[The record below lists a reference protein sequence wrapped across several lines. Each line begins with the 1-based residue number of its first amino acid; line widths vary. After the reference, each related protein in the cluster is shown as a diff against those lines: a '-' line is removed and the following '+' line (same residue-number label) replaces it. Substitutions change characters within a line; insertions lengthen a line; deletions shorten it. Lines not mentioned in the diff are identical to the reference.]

1 MKQANVAIYNDLV
14 LRWKTIFNLWFSLPH
29 TASYCIQS
37 CRFSSLSF
45 SFSFLHDNHRHIHH
59 TKHTFIYTAIY
70 THVLARWLKH
80 VTIHRTHRVFLF
92 LSFSFFPHIQEMDTF
107 LFLES
112 FSLFNFIV
120 VFFILLYLPLGLFD
134 WKAFLAWIWRQ
145 IGICDVEY
153 NFSWDNDFFLL
164 LKKIWLTHTHTHQR
178 KIDISVAI
186 KIRYR

>member
-1 MKQANVAIYNDLV
+1 MKQAIVAIYNDLV
-14 LRWKTIFNLWFSLPH
+14 LWWKTFFNLWFSLPH

-37 CRFSSLSF
+37 CRFSSLSI
-45 SFSFLHDNHRHIHH
+45 SFSFIHDNKRHKNH

-120 VFFILLYLPLGLFD
+120 VFFIIILLMFFFSDPLISVFYLILYYFWGPWFGHLPTYF
-134 WKAFLAWIWRQ
+134 KR
-145 IGICDVEY
+145 
-153 NFSWDNDFFLL
+153 
-164 LKKIWLTHTHTHQR
+164 KKIKFNFL
-178 KIDISVAI
+178 I
-186 KIRYR
+186 KKKKKKPT